1 MPYRG
6 QPAELGIYLVILSL
20 EALSKQLCCA
30 NSLLARAQINNNL
43 YMKGLANNPLKF
55 HILPNS
61 QCITS
66 NSHSEILKPVGLF
79 KSSLKKNLK
88 IKLSL
93 S

>member
-6 QPAELGIYLVILSL
+6 EPAELGIYLVILSL
-20 EALSKQLCCA
+20 EASLKQLCYA
-30 NSLLARAQINNNL
+30 NSLIARAQINSNL

-61 QCITS
+61 QCRTS
-66 NSHSEILKPVGLF
+66 NSHSATVKPVGLF